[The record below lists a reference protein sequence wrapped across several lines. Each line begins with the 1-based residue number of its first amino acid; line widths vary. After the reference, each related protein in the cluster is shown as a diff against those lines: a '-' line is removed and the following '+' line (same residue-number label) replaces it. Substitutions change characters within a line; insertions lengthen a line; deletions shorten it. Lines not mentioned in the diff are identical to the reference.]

1 VAAELERL
9 LTGAHAFTEQRLLAA
24 LRQGQVALPGGTAEE
39 AERLLGGDG
48 PGAAERLGLDAG
60 SGDVRAAALEALDRW
75 RVRAESPLTSRA
87 ASEVAR
93 AVVRSCEGLV
103 APPRDH

>member
-1 VAAELERL
+1 VTMPE
-9 LTGAHAFTEQRLLAA
+9 
-24 LRQGQVALPGGTAEE
+24 GTAEE

-48 PGAAERLGLDAG
+48 PGTAQRLGLPEGEA
-60 SGDVRAAALEALDRW
+60 GDVRAAALEALDRW

-103 APPRDH
+103 RWT